1 MNKSYTVDSTC
12 NDMRIDRWTRLK
24 IGKIPQG
31 LIEKYLRSGKIKINK
46 KKIKSSTKV
55 KTNDIV
61 NFFNLDFKET
71 IVQKKIKFKPSK
83 EIIKSNEDQIIDNN
97 ENFVVLNKSSGI
109 SVQGGT
115 KSKKNL
121 VDIFAKSEI
130 FQGTKPYSVH
140 RLDKDTSGVFI
151 MAKTRE
157 SAQLLTSLFR
167 LRKVHKTYL
176 AICHGELN
184 IDAGEWNDDLI
195 RYDGDKKIIE
205 KAAEAARARIA
216 AKKARELVRKKSG
229 LGSTTLP
236 GKLADCSNKDPLQ
249 CELFLVEG
257 DSAGGTAKQG
267 RDRRTQAIL
276 PLRGKVINSE
286 KAREDKL
293 LANNEIQSIITA
305 LGCGFGED
313 EDDPSSFNPE
323 KLRYHKIVI
332 MTDADVD
339 GSHIRTLLLTFFW
352 RKMKSLV
359 QGGFLYMAMP
369 PLYKMKQG
377 KKERYAYTDE
387 ERDQVLQ
394 RMESEN
400 KAKID
405 IQRYKGLGEMNAEQ
419 RWDTTMNAETRT
431 LMQVTVDHIMEE
443 ETNIRFRELMG
454 TEVEH
459 RRSFITERAK
469 FATNIDI

>member
-1 MNKSYTVDSTC
+1 MKKSYTVDSTC

-61 NFFNLDFKET
+61 SFFNLDFKET
-71 IVQKKIKFKPSK
+71 IVHKKIKFEPSK

-176 AICHGELN
+176 AICQGELN
-184 IDAGEWNDDLI
+184 KDSGEWNDNLI

-205 KAAEAARARIA
+205 KAKTIYKVLDKNSEASLV
-216 AKKARELVRKKSG
+216 ELKPITGRKHQLRKQLYALGQPIFGDIKYKISNSSRGLNKNLMLHSYQIKFIIDDIKHTYTALLPDYFRKLLKTKRLRFSG
-229 LGSTTLP
+229 L
-236 GKLADCSNKDPLQ
+236 K
-249 CELFLVEG
+249 
-257 DSAGGTAKQG
+257 
-267 RDRRTQAIL
+267 
-276 PLRGKVINSE
+276 
-286 KAREDKL
+286 
-293 LANNEIQSIITA
+293 
-305 LGCGFGED
+305 
-313 EDDPSSFNPE
+313 
-323 KLRYHKIVI
+323 
-332 MTDADVD
+332 
-339 GSHIRTLLLTFFW
+339 
-352 RKMKSLV
+352 
-359 QGGFLYMAMP
+359 
-369 PLYKMKQG
+369 
-377 KKERYAYTDE
+377 
-387 ERDQVLQ
+387 
-394 RMESEN
+394 
-400 KAKID
+400 
-405 IQRYKGLGEMNAEQ
+405 
-419 RWDTTMNAETRT
+419 
-431 LMQVTVDHIMEE
+431 
-443 ETNIRFRELMG
+443 
-454 TEVEH
+454 
-459 RRSFITERAK
+459 
-469 FATNIDI
+469 